1 MAASGICCGAGSSR
15 SRDARM
21 TKSAMTRYIVNV
33 ITAANY
39 LVFQKDTYGYIDT
52 EYLNRRVQEMR
63 SAALVYRGYREES

>member
-1 MAASGICCGAGSSR
+1 
-15 SRDARM
+15 M

-63 SAALVYRGYREES
+63 SAALVYRGVS